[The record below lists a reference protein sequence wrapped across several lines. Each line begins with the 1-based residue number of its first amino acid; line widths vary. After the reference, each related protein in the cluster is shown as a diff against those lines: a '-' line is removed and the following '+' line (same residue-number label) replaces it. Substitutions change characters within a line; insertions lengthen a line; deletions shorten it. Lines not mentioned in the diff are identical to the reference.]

1 MLQINMK
8 SGKYVLGCKQT
19 LIMIRHGKVKPPAL
33 RKPHIEYYAVLVRTG
48 VHHYSGSST
57 TELGLEN
64 GKYRGVCTLPVIAL
78 SDSHI
83 IRSMP
88 GQTCEK

>member
-1 MLQINMK
+1 MLAK
-8 SGKYVLGCKQT
+8 
-19 LIMIRHGKVKPPAL
+19 
-33 RKPHIEYYAVLVRTG
+33 TG

-57 TELGLEN
+57 ELGIEN
-64 GKYRGVCTLPVIAL
+64 GKYRGVCTLPLIAR

-88 GQTCEK
+88 GQTGEK